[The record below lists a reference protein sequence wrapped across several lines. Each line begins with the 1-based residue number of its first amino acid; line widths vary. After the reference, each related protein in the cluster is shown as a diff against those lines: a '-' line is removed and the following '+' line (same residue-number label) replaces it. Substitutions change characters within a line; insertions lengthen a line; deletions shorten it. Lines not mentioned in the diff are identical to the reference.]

1 MPAKT
6 KVAAAVEAYITKQ
19 NPNLKPVAN
28 ALRALI
34 RKTVP
39 NSREAINPWGIP
51 VFEWNGPLCYLRVGN
66 RHITFGFPRGAS
78 MLDASGLLEG
88 SGRNM
93 RHVKLREL
101 SDVRNANLK
110 RLILQAKEINKGE
123 PLGPAMRPKK
133 RKSIHQ
139 LLQSYK

>member
-1 MPAKT
+1 MAAET
-6 KVAAAVEAYITKQ
+6 KVSAAVDTYISKR

-34 RKTVP
+34 RKAVP

-51 VFEWNGPLCYLRVGN
+51 VFEWNGPLCYIMVGKK
-66 RHITFGFPRGAS
+66 HITFGFPRGAS
-78 MLDASGLLEG
+78 ILDASGLLEG

-101 SDVRNANLK
+101 SDVRDANLK
-110 RLILQAKEINKGE
+110 QLILRAKEINKGE

-139 LLQSYK
+139 FLQSYK

>member
-1 MPAKT
+1 MAAET
-6 KVAAAVEAYITKQ
+6 KVAAAVDAYVSKQ
-19 NPNLKPVAN
+19 NPKLKPIAD
-28 ALRALI
+28 ALRKLI

-66 RHITFGFPRGAS
+66 HHITFGFPRGAS
-78 MLDASGLLEG
+78 ILDASGLLEG
-88 SGRNM
+88 TGRNM

-101 SDVRNANLK
+101 SEVRNANLK
-110 RLILQAKEINKGE
+110 QLILQAKEINKGE
-123 PLGPAMRPKK
+123 PLGPAMRPKM